1 MFKLKKP
8 HDRWKE
14 NFKTVKTWP
23 SGTFLLY
30 SFRSYDPTKATF
42 SVVVVEHQVSR
53 GCHLRCSYLGEKT
66 CKYQKRYDRWKE
78 NFKPVKTWPCATRLF
93 FSFRSY
99 ALTKATLLLV
109 VLGYSV
115 SSYTHVNYLTPGI
128 KLGSLTFWKWIGIP
142 LWVEKPMATEMKYF
156 PRRIFN

>member
-8 HDRWKE
+8 HDCWKE

-42 SVVVVEHQVSR
+42 LVVVVEYQVSR

-66 CKYQKRYDRWKE
+66 CKYQKQYDRWKE
-78 NFKPVKTWPCATRLF
+78 NFKPVKTWPCGTCLL

-99 ALTKATLLLV
+99 ALTKATLLSV
-109 VLGYSV
+109 VV
-115 SSYTHVNYLTPGI
+115 GI
-128 KLGSLTFWKWIGIP
+128 KLGSLTFWKWISIP
-142 LWVEKPMATEMKYF
+142 LWVAKPMATEMKYF
-156 PRRIFN
+156 PRQIFN

>member
-42 SVVVVEHQVSR
+42 SVVVVEYQVSR

-78 NFKPVKTWPCATRLF
+78 NSKPVKTWPCGTRSL

-99 ALTKATLLLV
+99 GYKGNLLGRSCGMIGNCTFLLLMVISQPKRILNKKSTWPWERFFQALQNLTKREFLALFV
-109 VLGYSV
+109 
-115 SSYTHVNYLTPGI
+115 
-128 KLGSLTFWKWIGIP
+128 
-142 LWVEKPMATEMKYF
+142 
-156 PRRIFN
+156 